1 MKKTMMTTGNASP
14 YTKTKTQRYF
24 IKLRFQYQKILM
36 VIPAIIFLA
45 VFSYY
50 PMHGIVL
57 AFKRYKPSQGVWGS
71 QWIGLEHFRVIL
83 KSPQLTIALG
93 NTLKI
98 SLLNLL
104 VVFPAPIILALFINE
119 LRSKKLAKIVQT
131 VSYLPHFVSWVI
143 VAGMVYNMLSAN
155 GLVNQLIRMVTGR
168 EQPIY
173 FLSKEKIFLPLL
185 VITSIWKEVGWESII
200 YLAALSGVDPQL
212 EESAVIDGANRFQRM
227 YHISL
232 PAILPSI
239 VILFIFAL
247 SNILHS
253 NFDQVFLLQN
263 AAIIGVSETLDTY
276 VYKVGISQGQ
286 FDYGQ
291 AISLFKSIIS
301 VIVLIIANKVSNKVT
316 EHGLW

>member
-212 EESAVIDGANRFQRM
+212 EESAVIDAAHSFQRM

-239 VILFIFAL
+239 VILFICAL